1 MRLVQKL
8 RSYDWVLLAST
19 FLLVTVGTVVIFSI
33 DVARGAAGAN
43 GKRQLLAIMVGVV
56 LLVAAAF
63 AADTWYRA
71 TAPWWYAAGLL
82 LLGLVL
88 VFGTTI
94 RGTTGWFQIG
104 GFTLQ
109 PVEFMKVALVLMM
122 AKFVERRR
130 VDVKQF
136 SFFLGSAAL
145 VAVPMAL
152 VLTQPDL
159 GSAFLLGLFWLGMML
174 ALRVRAR
181 YVVGLLA
188 LGVATAAIAWV
199 FVLQPYQ
206 KDRLITFVNPE
217 HDPLGAGYN
226 ITQSIIAV
234 GSGQWFG
241 RGLGFGSQSQL
252 RFLPES
258 HTDFIFAV
266 IAEAFGLAGAV
277 IVLGMLAL
285 IAWRLTRMM
294 IVARDDFSLLVMTG
308 ALIMLVAQWI
318 VNVGA
323 TIGLLPVTGVPLPLV
338 SYGGS
343 SLVSTLLLLGIVESM
358 YAARRGEY

>member
-1 MRLVQKL
+1 MRLVQQL

-19 FLLVTVGTVVIFSI
+19 FLLLTVGTAVIFSI
-33 DVARGAAGAN
+33 DVARATDGAN
-43 GKRQLLAIMVGVV
+43 GKRQLIAIAIGLVV
-56 LLVAAAF
+56 LTVAAF
-63 AADTWYRA
+63 AADTFYRA
-71 TAPWWYAAGLL
+71 TGPWWYLIGVV

-88 VFGTTI
+88 VIGTTI
-94 RGTTGWFQIG
+94 RGTQGWFQIG
-104 GFTLQ
+104 GFSFQ

-130 VDVKQF
+130 ADVKRF
-136 SFFLGSAAL
+136 SFFVGSAAV

-152 VLTQPDL
+152 VLLQPDL
-159 GSAFLLGLFWLGMML
+159 GSALLLGLFWFGMML
-174 ALRVRAR
+174 VLRVRMR
-181 YVVGLLA
+181 YVLGLLA
-188 LGVATAAIAWV
+188 LGAVFSAVAWF

-234 GSGQWFG
+234 GSGRWFG

-266 IAEAFGLAGAV
+266 IAEAFGLVGSMV
-277 IVLGMLAL
+277 ILGIFAL
-285 IAWRLTRMM
+285 IAYRLTRMM
-294 IVARDDFSLLVMTG
+294 LLAHDDFSLLVITG
-308 ALIMLVAQWI
+308 ALVMLAAQWI

-323 TIGLLPVTGVPLPLV
+323 TIGLLPVTGVPLPLL

-343 SLVSTLLLLGIVESM
+343 AIVSTLLLFGIVESM